1 MKLYLAKITPLLD
14 PAFFEASLSFVPK
27 ERQDAIQKIHYKEDQ
42 ARSLAAGLLLEYGLR
57 ERGYTLLEKEQGK
70 QKVSLV
76 YGEDG
81 KPELFGDKLSG
92 DSMSPD
98 NSIFFNLTHSGDY
111 AAAAF
116 DAMPLGVD
124 LEKVRDLGQHENSK
138 KLAARFFCKREQE
151 FLETV
156 EARDGVAA
164 YEVAFIKLWTRKESY
179 VKAKGTGIRMP
190 FDSFCVL
197 EPQTEDQAFFF
208 HTVTPD
214 DRAYQLSVCGGR
226 KEMPEI
232 ATLDLTDF
240 GKTIIIKTCEGGE
253 IHV

>member
-14 PAFFEASLSFVPK
+14 PAFFEALLSFVPK
-27 ERQDAIQKIHYKEDQ
+27 ERQDAIKKIRCTEDQ

-57 ERGYTLLEKEQGK
+57 ECGYTLLEKEHGK

-76 YGEDG
+76 YGENG
-81 KPELFGDKLSG
+81 KPELSA
-92 DSMSPD
+92 D
-98 NSIFFNLTHSGDY
+98 NGIFFNLTHSGDY

-116 DAMPLGVD
+116 DTMPLGVD
-124 LEKVRDLGQHENSK
+124 IEKVREQEQHENSK

-151 FLETV
+151 FLKKV
-156 EARDGVAA
+156 EKQKGVAA
-164 YEVAFIKLWTRKESY
+164 SEVAFIKLWTRKESY
-179 VKAKGTGIRMP
+179 VKAKGTGIKLP

-197 EPQTEDQAFFF
+197 EPQTEDHTLFF
-208 HTVTPD
+208 HTVTPENES
-214 DRAYQLSVCGGR
+214 YQLSVCSGR

-232 ATLDLTDF
+232 TTLDLTDI

>member
-14 PAFFEASLSFVPK
+14 PALFEALLPFVPK
-27 ERQDAIQKIHYKEDQ
+27 ERQDAIKKIHYKEDQ

-57 ERGYTLLEKEQGK
+57 ECGYTLLAKEHGK

-76 YGEDG
+76 YGESG
-81 KPELFGDKLSG
+81 KPELSGDKLSL
-92 DSMSPD
+92 D
-98 NSIFFNLTHSGDY
+98 NCIFFNLTHSGDY
-111 AAAAF
+111 AAAVF
-116 DAMPLGVD
+116 DTMPLGVD
-124 LEKVRDLGQHENSK
+124 LEKVREKKLHENSK

-156 EARDGVAA
+156 EARDGVTA
-164 YEVAFIKLWTRKESY
+164 YEVAFMKLWTRKESY

-197 EPQTEDQAFFF
+197 ELQTEDHALFF

-214 DRAYQLSVCGGR
+214 DKAYQLSVCSGR
-226 KEMPEI
+226 IEMPEI
-232 ATLDLTDF
+232 MTLDLTDF